1 MSRIAVI
8 MGSASDWETLQHA
21 THILEQF
28 EVPFEARVISAH
40 RTPELMFQFA
50 KSAADD
56 GFAAIIAGA
65 GGAAHLPGRVAALT
79 PLPVLGVPVESRVLA
94 GVDSLLSIVQ
104 MPAGVPTATFAI
116 GPAGATNA
124 ALFAV
129 RMLAVNEPS
138 LRIKLAA
145 YREGQ
150 AQKARASSAQLIS
163 PKAVKAPRKKKR

>member
-21 THILEQF
+21 TQILEQF

-65 GGAAHLPGRVAALT
+65 GGAAHLPGMVAALT

-163 PKAVKAPRKKKR
+163 PKAAKAPRKKKR